1 MEEICRG
8 PAPLGS
14 HHTPQ
19 NRILQWLV
27 LMGSIFVWLPHSRRG
42 SRPGIDSGVAR
53 QQSPEGPSQT
63 NLAALL
69 CHHHNRFKSTS
80 SRRFHP
86 SPRLDRTGPA
96 GTIWSQPR
104 TRPNFLRVAN
114 STSETNRQ
122 VEWLCNA
129 LKTFV
134 AATFV
139 SFPTIARFFAGSAE
153 TPQQDPRT
161 STWTLTFRQRSDRQ
175 GRSIRRAGSFRVAGS
190 CAVKLSVHLGEGS
203 KSSQQGD
210 TPTAAAADVSTTAF
224 A

>member
-27 LMGSIFVWLPHSRRG
+27 LMGSIFVWMPHSRRG
-42 SRPGIDSGVAR
+42 SRPGIESGVGR
-53 QQSPEGPSQT
+53 HQSTEGPSQT

-80 SRRFHP
+80 SRKFHP
-86 SPRLDRTGPA
+86 SPRLGRS
-96 GTIWSQPR
+96 GTPGIIRSQPP
-104 TRPNFLRVAN
+104 TRPNLLRVAN

-129 LKTFV
+129 SKTFV
-134 AATFV
+134 TATFV
-139 SFPTIARFFAGSAE
+139 SFPRDRTILCGF
-153 TPQQDPRT
+153 
-161 STWTLTFRQRSDRQ
+161 
-175 GRSIRRAGSFRVAGS
+175 
-190 CAVKLSVHLGEGS
+190 C
-203 KSSQQGD
+203 
-210 TPTAAAADVSTTAF
+210 
-224 A
+224 